1 MSSCLSHNRIRKRAL
16 EWGTEKVKC
25 GLLNSYW
32 QRPDSPN
39 TLARELQMFWLCSD
53 TTFSTWGSQHRHHS
67 HAFHLSPCKHQQ
79 AEGLGLAQSL
89 RCFLLPDLCAYY
101 CFCTDT
107 ISSSFIQQ
115 GTGLTYE
122 FCSVPGWENKE
133 KMYNWQH
140 HEHFVITLQITYK
153 GYT

>member
-53 TTFSTWGSQHRHHS
+53 TTFSTRGSQHRHHS

-79 AEGLGLAQSL
+79 ARHSAWH
-89 RCFLLPDLCAYY
+89 RVWDVFYFLTSVLTIASALIPSVVHLFNRGQGWLMSSVLCQVEKTRKK
-101 CFCTDT
+101 CT
-107 ISSSFIQQ
+107 
-115 GTGLTYE
+115 TGNIMSIL
-122 FCSVPGWENKE
+122 WL
-133 KMYNWQH
+133 H
-140 HEHFVITLQITYK
+140 YK
-153 GYT
+153 